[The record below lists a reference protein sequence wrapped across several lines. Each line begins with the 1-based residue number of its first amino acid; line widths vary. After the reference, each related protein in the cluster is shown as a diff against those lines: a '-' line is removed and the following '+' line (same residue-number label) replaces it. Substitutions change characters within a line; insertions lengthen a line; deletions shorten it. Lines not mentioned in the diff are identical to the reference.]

1 MAWLGWIVLGILACW
16 MGFFSLI
23 HQQQLDVLRQG
34 VNQAVKEVVA
44 QQKKDLSDLENA
56 QSRLETE
63 LSREKA
69 RTIDARNE
77 HDRVRDE
84 VDSLDNKVAEARR
97 NLDAVSA
104 DAASLNPEQGKEV
117 LARDAKRLESD
128 IRRLRNGLS
137 LMGTGL
143 AAGNRGAP

>member
-1 MAWLGWIVLGILACW
+1 MAWLGWIALGILACW
-16 MGFFSLI
+16 MGFFSLM
-23 HQQQLDVLRQG
+23 HQQQLEVLRQN
-34 VNQAVKEVVA
+34 VTQAVGEVVA

-56 QSRLETE
+56 QTLLETE

-69 RTIDARNE
+69 KTLDARND

-104 DAASLNPEQGKEV
+104 DAASLDPEQGKNG

-128 IRRLRNGLS
+128 IRRLRNGLLS
-137 LMGTGL
+137 MGPGL
-143 AAGNRGAP
+143 VAGNGGVP

>member
-16 MGFFSLI
+16 MGFFSLM
-23 HQQQLDVLRQG
+23 HQQQLEVLRQN
-34 VNQAVKEVVA
+34 VTQAVGEVVA

-56 QSRLETE
+56 QSLLETE

-69 RTIDARNE
+69 KTLDARND

-104 DAASLNPEQGKEV
+104 EAASLDPEQGKNG
-117 LARDAKRLESD
+117 LARDAKRLDSD

-137 LMGTGL
+137 SMGPGL
-143 AAGNRGAP
+143 VAGNGGVP

>member
-16 MGFFSLI
+16 VGFFSLM
-23 HQQQLDVLRQG
+23 HQQQLDVLRLT

-56 QSRLETE
+56 QSLLETE

-69 RTIDARNE
+69 KTIDARNE

-104 DAASLNPEQGKEV
+104 EAANLDPEQGKNV
-117 LARDAKRLESD
+117 LTRDVKRLESD
-128 IRRLRNGLS
+128 VRRLRNGLS

-143 AAGNRGAP
+143 AAGNGGAP